1 MTNREFFLQTFG
13 QEQAIFERVLKAVN
27 QDKWNY
33 RPDPITK
40 TGKDIVAVIT
50 NEPAEL
56 AEILNQGAADFTGGY
71 AKKPETINEAIN
83 KLDAGFENVKKAV
96 VGVSEDDWGHKEV
109 LLKSPG
115 GDWKTKI
122 CDMAWGF
129 LLDMIHHRGQ
139 LSTYIRPMGGKVPSI
154 YGPSADS
161 KE

>member
-13 QEQAIFERVLKAVN
+13 QEQAKFERVLKAVN
-27 QDKWNY
+27 QDKWDY

-40 TGKDIVAVIT
+40 TGKGIVAVIA
-50 NEPAEL
+50 NEPSEL
-56 AEILNQGAADFTGGY
+56 AEILKQRTPDFTGGY
-71 AKKPETINEAIN
+71 AKEPGTINEAVE
-83 KLDAGFENVKKAV
+83 KLNTGFENVKKTAA
-96 VGVSEDDWGHKEV
+96 GINEDDWERKEIAM
-109 LLKSPG
+109 KSPG
-115 GDWKTKI
+115 GEWKAKI

-161 KE
+161 K